1 METII
6 STTLHYDGSVI
17 IQRVKDG
24 EFHTLRETSTDSG
37 EIEDVNDNLTTI
49 QTIVIR
55 RKIQKITF

>member
-6 STTLHYDGSVI
+6 STTLQHDGSVI

-37 EIEDVNDNLTTI
+37 EVEDLNNNSITI
-49 QTIVIR
+49 QTIVIT